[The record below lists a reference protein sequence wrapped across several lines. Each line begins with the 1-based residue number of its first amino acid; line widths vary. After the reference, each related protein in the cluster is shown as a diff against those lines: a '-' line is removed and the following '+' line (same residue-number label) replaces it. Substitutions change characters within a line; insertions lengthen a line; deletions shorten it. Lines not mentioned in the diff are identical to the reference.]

1 MPGFFRAQA
10 LYPFGFEQ
18 PATLCS
24 NLVKVAPE
32 AMLYHFG
39 MLSSTMHNAWIRAT
53 CGRLESRY
61 RYSKDIV
68 YNNFPGP
75 IYQKIPS
82 KIRL

>member
-1 MPGFFRAQA
+1 
-10 LYPFGFEQ
+10 
-18 PATLCS
+18 
-24 NLVKVAPE
+24 
-32 AMLYHFG
+32 MLYHFG